1 MQILETNRIILR
13 EFCLDDVDALSIVL
27 SDAETMRFYP
37 SPYDRAGVE
46 TWITRNMSRYA
57 KDGHG
62 LWAMILKTSG
72 ELIGD
77 CGPTVQE
84 VDGTNEVELGYHLRR
99 DRWGRGLATEAVCAC
114 RDLVFERLAVDHII
128 SLIRPENLPSRRVA
142 ERVGMKVWKDVVWRN
157 LPHMVYRL
165 DRSKVSAKDEPHY
178 TPPRDL
184 RFTRSRADTK

>member
-1 MQILETNRIILR
+1 MQILETKRIILR
-13 EFCLDDVDALSIVL
+13 EFCPDDADALSVVL

-46 TWITRNMSRYA
+46 AWITRNMNRYA
-57 KDGHG
+57 KNGHG

-84 VDGTNEVELGYHLRR
+84 VDSMNEIELGYHLRR
-99 DRWGRGLATEAVCAC
+99 DHWRKGLATEAACAC
-114 RDLVFERLAVDHII
+114 RNFVFERLPVDHVI

-142 ERVGMKVWKDVVWRN
+142 ERIGMKVWKEVLWRD

-165 DRSKVSAKDEPHY
+165 DRSEMSAKG
-178 TPPRDL
+178 
-184 RFTRSRADTK
+184 

>member
-1 MQILETNRIILR
+1 MQILETARIILR
-13 EFCLDDVDALSIVL
+13 EFCPDDVDAFSLVL

-46 TWITRNMSRYA
+46 AWITRNMHRYA

-62 LWAMILKTSG
+62 LWAMVLKTSG
-72 ELIGD
+72 EVIGD

-84 VDGTNEVELGYHLRR
+84 VDGNTEIELGYHLRR
-99 DRWGRGLATEAVCAC
+99 DRWGMGFATEAACAC
-114 RDLVFERLAVDHII
+114 RDFVFERLSVNHVI

-142 ERVGMKVWKDVVWRN
+142 ERVGMKVWKEVIWRD

-165 DRSKVSAKDEPHY
+165 DRNKMAAEG
-178 TPPRDL
+178 
-184 RFTRSRADTK
+184 

>member
-1 MQILETNRIILR
+1 MQVLETTRIILR
-13 EFCLDDVDALSIVL
+13 EFCPDDVDALSLVL
-27 SDAETMRFYP
+27 SDADTMRFYL

-46 TWITRNMSRYA
+46 AWITRNMNRYA

-84 VDGTNEVELGYHLRR
+84 VDGKNEVEIGYHLRR
-99 DRWGRGLATEAVCAC
+99 DHWGRGVATEAACGC
-114 RDLVFERLAVDHII
+114 RDFVFERLTVDHVI

-142 ERVGMKVWKDVVWRN
+142 ERVGMKVWKEVIWRD
-157 LPHMVYRL
+157 LPHVVYSL
-165 DRSKVSAKDEPHY
+165 DRNKTGAEG
-178 TPPRDL
+178 
-184 RFTRSRADTK
+184 